1 MRDTM
6 WTLWTLAVLATLTL
20 AASPPGSVGV
30 TASNIG
36 GNSWSEAYDKAVTFV
51 GGLTL
56 LEKVNVTT
64 GTGWTLGPCV
74 GNTGSVP
81 RRGYRGLCLQDSP
94 LGVRGSDYTT
104 AFPAGVNAAATWDR
118 GLIRL
123 RGRAMGEEH
132 RGKGSNVQLGPV
144 AGPLGSFAEG
154 GRNWEGFS
162 PDPYLTGHAMIESI
176 IGIQAAG
183 VIACAKHFIGNE
195 QEHFRQR
202 AESNG
207 YRTHANV
214 TEALSANI
222 GDRQMHELYL
232 WPFADAVRAG
242 VASVMCAYQ
251 QVNNTYSAQNAKL
264 LNGLLKDELG
274 FRGFVVSDWGAVR
287 SGVATVLAG
296 MDMLMP
302 GDGNDFSDG
311 ASWFGKN
318 LTIAVLNGTLPES
331 RLNDMAVRIIAAW
344 YKLAQDTDYPVPNF
358 NAFTLA
364 TAGNLYNPDTNRSSG
379 FGILNQHVDVRGR
392 HADVALAVARDSI
405 VLLKNAGNAL
415 PLGHRDRSLV
425 LVGSDAAPAMYGP
438 NGCSDRGCDNGTLAM
453 GWGSGTANFPY
464 LVTPL
469 DAITS
474 RGSREGALV
483 QHVIDDFAYKQIN
496 ATVSQANVTA
506 LVFVNSD
513 SGEGY
518 LSIDGNEGDRNNLTA
533 WHAGDKL
540 VQTVAAL
547 CANTIVVVHSVGP
560 MIVEPWIDHPNV
572 TAVLWAGLPGQESGN
587 SLVSLLYGD
596 VNPNGKL
603 PYTIARN
610 PADYGTRLMYEPNG
624 PVPQQDFDWGLEIDY
639 RHFDA
644 RGIEPRYAFGFGRS
658 YTTFSLG
665 PTRITRISNTP
676 YAPRSSYPP
685 DKPAVDA
692 IPASNTSP
700 NDALFPPDIDR
711 VYLFQY
717 PYIDSV
723 SQVKQGN
730 DPYPYEVNSS
740 PTTHPPSPAGGGP
753 GGNPSLYDVRYR
765 IEVDVTNTGGVAG
778 AEVVQLY
785 LSFPTSSEFPT
796 PPQQL
801 RGFQK
806 VSLQPNE
813 TRTVMMDLL
822 RKDMMVWNTVIQN
835 WQTLP
840 GDYQVRVG
848 TSSRDNRIVGTI
860 TARLP

>member
-1 MRDTM
+1 
-6 WTLWTLAVLATLTL
+6 
-20 AASPPGSVGV
+20 
-30 TASNIG
+30 
-36 GNSWSEAYDKAVTFV
+36 
-51 GGLTL
+51 
-56 LEKVNVTT
+56 
-64 GTGWTLGPCV
+64 
-74 GNTGSVP
+74 
-81 RRGYRGLCLQDSP
+81 
-94 LGVRGSDYTT
+94 
-104 AFPAGVNAAATWDR
+104 
-118 GLIRL
+118 
-123 RGRAMGEEH
+123 
-132 RGKGSNVQLGPV
+132 
-144 AGPLGSFAEG
+144 
-154 GRNWEGFS
+154 
-162 PDPYLTGHAMIESI
+162 
-176 IGIQAAG
+176 
-183 VIACAKHFIGNE
+183 
-195 QEHFRQR
+195 
-202 AESNG
+202 
-207 YRTHANV
+207 
-214 TEALSANI
+214 
-222 GDRQMHELYL
+222 
-232 WPFADAVRAG
+232 
-242 VASVMCAYQ
+242 
-251 QVNNTYSAQNAKL
+251 
-264 LNGLLKDELG
+264 
-274 FRGFVVSDWGAVR
+274 
-287 SGVATVLAG
+287 
-296 MDMLMP
+296 
-302 GDGNDFSDG
+302 
-311 ASWFGKN
+311 
-318 LTIAVLNGTLPES
+318 
-331 RLNDMAVRIIAAW
+331 
-344 YKLAQDTDYPVPNF
+344 
-358 NAFTLA
+358 
-364 TAGNLYNPDTNRSSG
+364 
-379 FGILNQHVDVRGR
+379 
-392 HADVALAVARDSI
+392 
-405 VLLKNAGNAL
+405 
-415 PLGHRDRSLV
+415 
-425 LVGSDAAPAMYGP
+425 MYGP
-438 NGCSDRGCDNGTLAM
+438 NGCPDRGCDNGTLAM

-474 RGSREGALV
+474 RGIREGAQV

-518 LSIDGNEGDRNNLTA
+518 ISIDGNEGDRNNLTA

-540 VQTVAAL
+540 VQTVAAR

-644 RGIEPRYAFGFGRS
+644 KAIEPRYAFGFGRS

-665 PTRITRISNTP
+665 RARITRISNTP
-676 YAPRSSYPP
+676 YAARSSYPP
-685 DKPAVDA
+685 SKPAVDA

-723 SQVKQGN
+723 SQVEKGN
-730 DPYPYEVNSS
+730 DPFPYAIESS
-740 PTTHPPSPAGGGP
+740 PTYPTPSPAGGGP

-765 IEVDVTNTGGVAG
+765 IEVDVTNTGAVAG

-840 GDYQVRVG
+840 GAYQVRVG
-848 TSSRDNRIVGTI
+848 TSSRDNRIVGTL
-860 TARLP
+860 TA